1 MMFGL
6 LITENSGG
14 FIMKKSDLYFIYGLL
29 FAIISNVAD
38 NRIIAG
44 LAIIGA
50 VLSMILSLVLSFIED
65 KDKYN

>member
-1 MMFGL
+1 MFGL

-38 NRIIAG
+38 NRILAG
-44 LAIIGA
+44 LTAICAILYIIA
-50 VLSMILSLVLSFIED
+50 SWVLSYVE
-65 KDKYN
+65 DKYN

>member
-14 FIMKKSDLYFIYGLL
+14 FIMKKSSLYFIYGLL

-44 LAIIGA
+44 LTAICA
-50 VLSMILSLVLSFIED
+50 ILYIIASLVLSYVE
-65 KDKYN
+65 DKYN

>member
-1 MMFGL
+1 MFGL

-14 FIMKKSDLYFIYGLL
+14 CVMKKSSLYFIYGLL

-44 LAIIGA
+44 LTAICAALYIIA
-50 VLSMILSLVLSFIED
+50 SLVLYYFED
-65 KDKYN
+65 KDKK